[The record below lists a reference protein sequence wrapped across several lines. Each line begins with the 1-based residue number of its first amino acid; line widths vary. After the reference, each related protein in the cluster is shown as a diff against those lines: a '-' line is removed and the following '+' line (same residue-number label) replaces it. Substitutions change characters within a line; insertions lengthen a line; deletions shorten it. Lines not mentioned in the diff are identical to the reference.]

1 MLLPKKDKNSYISA
15 PVTGRIIPI
24 EQVNDPGFAQ
34 KMMGEG
40 FAVIPEEDTVCAPID
55 GIVELTDGMLHAF
68 CMIGSRGEELL
79 VHVGVDTVK
88 LNGRGFK
95 LLVSHGKKV
104 KRGTPV
110 IAFDRRLVADEGF
123 DNVVIVAFS
132 NWDEFELEKELM
144 AEGEQVL
151 RYRSKRI

>member
-1 MLLPKKDKNSYISA
+1 MLFSKKNKNNYISA
-15 PVTGRIIPI
+15 PVRGSIVPI
-24 EQVNDPGFAQ
+24 EKVNDPGFSQ

-40 FAVIPEEDTVCAPID
+40 FAVIPEEDIVRAPID
-55 GIVELTDGMLHAF
+55 GVIELTDGMLHAF
-68 CMIGSRGEELL
+68 CMIGSAGEELL

-110 IAFDRRLVADEGF
+110 IEFDRKLVADEGF
-123 DNVVIVAFS
+123 DNIVIVAFS
-132 NWDEFELEKELM
+132 NFDEFELEKLM
-144 AEGEQVL
+144 TEGEQVL
-151 RYRSKRI
+151 HYRSKQI